1 MDDITEIAA
10 SLEERGLLI
19 KEVIE
24 IIKNETKE
32 QKRGFTSKLLGILAF
47 SLLGNVLAGQRVIR
61 AGEGTIRAE

>member
-32 QKRGFTSKLLGILAF
+32 QKTGFTSKLLGILAF